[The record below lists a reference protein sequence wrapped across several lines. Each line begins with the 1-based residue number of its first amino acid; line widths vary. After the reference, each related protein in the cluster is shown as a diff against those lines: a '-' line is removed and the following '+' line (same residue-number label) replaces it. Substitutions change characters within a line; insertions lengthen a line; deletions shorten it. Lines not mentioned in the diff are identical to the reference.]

1 MLAIYNELDSILN
14 SCRQILESFQTE
26 TKSAVE
32 KSVQKT
38 EMTNQE
44 TVELANRLASSLNI

>member
-1 MLAIYNELDSILN
+1 MLTIYNELDSILN
-14 SCRQILESFQTE
+14 SCRQLLNTFQTE
-26 TKSAVE
+26 TQSAVE

-44 TVELANRLASSLNI
+44 TIELANSLASLLNI